1 MNRIVQEDIELFRSA
16 MNNFFETIYYS
27 CFDILGDGSSTS
39 SSPQKPLSHLDSSHE
54 ALLLAEEFTLFLE
67 KICLLK
73 HRLLFFSGL
82 AAARDGEIHPNIA
95 QHKKQI
101 LSQFYVSPG
110 YLFLKD
116 KIDALHRSLSSL
128 LSAEEMKHLAEDTN
142 KSRYNLPKLEDLMFE
157 KGYSW
162 GHYLQEIY
170 GGISHDSGNFTQEK
184 LLELI
189 L

>member
-1 MNRIVQEDIELFRSA
+1 MNRIVQEDIELFRNV
-16 MNNFFETIYYS
+16 MNNFFENIYYS
-27 CFDILGDGSSTS
+27 CCDILGEDSRIS
-39 SSPQKPLSHLDSSHE
+39 SSHPKPLTLLCPSPK
-54 ALLLAEEFTLFLE
+54 ALLWAEEFTLLWE
-67 KICLLK
+67 KVCLLK

-82 AAARDGEIHPNIA
+82 AVARDGEILPNIA
-95 QHKKQI
+95 QHKEQI

-110 YLFLKD
+110 YLFLKA

-184 LLELI
+184 LLEVI

>member
-1 MNRIVQEDIELFRSA
+1 MNHRIQEDIEPFRSA

-27 CFDILGDGSSTS
+27 CFDILGEGSSTS
-39 SSPQKPLSHLDSSHE
+39 SSPQKPLSHLGFSHE

-73 HRLLFFSGL
+73 HRLFFCSGL
-82 AAARDGEIHPNIA
+82 ASARDGESSPNIA
-95 QHKKQI
+95 QHKEKI
-101 LSQFYVSPG
+101 LSNFSVSPG
-110 YLFLKD
+110 YLFLKA
-116 KIDALHRSLSSL
+116 KIDALHRSLSAL
-128 LSAEEMKHLAEDTN
+128 LSEDEMKQLVEYAHQR
-142 KSRYNLPKLEDLMFE
+142 RYHQPQLEDFMFE

-162 GHYLQEIY
+162 GCFFREIY
-170 GGISHDSGNFTQEK
+170 GGAPHDSSDFTQEE